1 MSWCGAN
8 IGVGTEHLL
17 SGESKARR
25 RLFKLP
31 YSLSNPIL
39 SASASKNMAQADAQK
54 KEWSSLLTGLGP
66 AFSSYLLKLLDS
78 PAYSN
83 LTPEFL
89 EEFNEQT
96 PDRDDVRYYSVSARV
111 TRLGVWHP
119 LWLPKLIMDAADE
132 KRAKEHGGR
141 RSLGNDCLVSV
152 ESALWGEHL
161 GIVDNCDHWDLRSV
175 ILKSVKLL
183 WSRTLTSHRFQRI
196 SRSKNLCGRR
206 HSERRLRSRSQRARE
221 AQRKTAKSV
230 SEYLRNQRLVR
241 VGLCEQRVDRKH
253 CEQRSKVDHRADPF
267 CRRRRQSRCNRKPPG
282 PRTQRNKAN

>member
-8 IGVGTEHLL
+8 IGVGAERLL
-17 SGESKARR
+17 TTDPGAPKKMFR
-25 RLFKLP
+25 LP
-31 YSLSNPIL
+31 YSLSEPLL
-39 SASASKNMAQADAQK
+39 SASAATKANDSASRAAAAQK
-54 KEWSSLLTGLGP
+54 REWSSLLTGLGP

-89 EEFNEQT
+89 EHFNEQT

-132 KRAKEHGGR
+132 KRAQEHGGR

-161 GIVDNCDHWDLRSV
+161 GIVDNCDHWDLR
-175 ILKSVKLL
+175 
-183 WSRTLTSHRFQRI
+183 
-196 SRSKNLCGRR
+196 
-206 HSERRLRSRSQRARE
+206 
-221 AQRKTAKSV
+221 
-230 SEYLRNQRLVR
+230 
-241 VGLCEQRVDRKH
+241 
-253 CEQRSKVDHRADPF
+253 
-267 CRRRRQSRCNRKPPG
+267 
-282 PRTQRNKAN
+282 